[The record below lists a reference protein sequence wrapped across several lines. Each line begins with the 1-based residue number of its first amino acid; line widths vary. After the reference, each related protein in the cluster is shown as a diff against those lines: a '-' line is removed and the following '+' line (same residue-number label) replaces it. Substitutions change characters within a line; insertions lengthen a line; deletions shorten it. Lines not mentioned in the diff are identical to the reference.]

1 MRRLRRK
8 RKNKQR
14 KIMIAFIITFMFLMI
29 GGYAAFRTNLNITA
43 KGNII
48 DIKEEVDSK
57 VPTNELLFWGQ
68 GDSEENTLTMLKDKS
83 DNNNDGTMYGFDNT
97 NLSGYTD
104 EGLVFDGINDY
115 VDIGLAN
122 YDFQNSIS
130 YVVYFKINMQ
140 RETRHTVIASWGNG
154 GGSGIYFMSNNLIA
168 LPIGYYSDTTRYYW
182 IYSENTYDILKYYTV
197 ITIYDGTMA
206 KIYVDGIV
214 DGIGETNVLGTSDT
228 PILIGANPQINQEHV
243 EFAHMVLKEAMVY
256 DRALT
261 EDEVKTI
268 TEGFERKY
276 K

>member
-140 RETRHTVIASWGNG
+140 RETRHTVIANWGNG

-168 LPIGYYSDTTRYYW
+168 LPLVIIQIPRDIIGY
-182 IYSENTYDILKYYTV
+182 
-197 ITIYDGTMA
+197 
-206 KIYVDGIV
+206 IV
-214 DGIGETNVLGTSDT
+214 RT
-228 PILIGANPQINQEHV
+228 
-243 EFAHMVLKEAMVY
+243 HM
-256 DRALT
+256 
-261 EDEVKTI
+261 I
-268 TEGFERKY
+268 F
-276 K
+276 